1 MKLLIVCVLLTLALG
16 YHRFNYKNAEDMLEY
31 LGDEDHHIYVLFF
44 YNGDVKQSEVGDLL
58 KKRNDEERMRVQN
71 IILEKYPQVAFTD
84 IETSTGAFDGVV
96 ELFGFDQESL
106 GEFPTIAVLS
116 DGNGQWVHGPN
127 AAPFAEEIV
136 INLTQAQD
144 KQVAAEPIAEPAA
157 VEAAPE
163 QPSAPAQ

>member
-16 YHRFNYKNAEDMLEY
+16 YHRFNYKNADDMLEY
-31 LGDEDHHIYVLFF
+31 LGDEDHHIYILFF

-84 IETSTGAFDGVV
+84 VEVSTGAFDKVID
-96 ELFGFDQESL
+96 LFGFEEESL

-127 AAPFAEEIV
+127 AAPFAEEMV
-136 INLTQAQD
+136 IALTQAKD
-144 KQVAAEPIAEPAA
+144 KQVTAEP